1 MIQGGQGSGSAFI
14 AKRYQDIVRST
25 SGVGATLPMAL
36 HSRSSPAN
44 PNFASLATAIPVPAV
59 RADEAIAFN
68 DYLARSKAGQIPFP
82 QPPQANTSSSSSLSS
97 SSTFLNNPS
106 NLGAVVPD
114 QGLLQPSPVP
124 EAGATPGRVVAAAS
138 SVTPLPGSSSSSSST
153 TSASTTAAVVPP
165 SPKWQSGAQPSSASS
180 SASGID
186 PSLMS
191 SIPTVAPPSAGGD
204 ALTAIAPDNNNNNA
218 TGGVGSSG
226 GDVSPDMQ

>member
-138 SVTPLPGSSSSSSST
+138 SVTPLPGSSSSSST
-153 TSASTTAAVVPP
+153 TAASTTAAVVPP
-165 SPKWQSGAQPSSASS
+165 SPKWQSGAQPTSAAS

-204 ALTAIAPDNNNNNA
+204 AIAPDNNNNNA
-218 TGGVGSSG
+218 TVGSG